1 MRAKIVAKQ
10 IMRQMAF
17 RARNASAAPWAQ
29 GEGQKF
35 GATIPGGAEA
45 PRNSN
50 VARIW
55 VQAQRPPPQDIW
67 QEGTTATSVRI
78 ENLATKLRLTNQS
91 RYNARK
97 TSGAACR
104 PFRSL
109 GTLGR

>member
-1 MRAKIVAKQ
+1 MV
-10 IMRQMAF
+10 
-17 RARNASAAPWAQ
+17 
-29 GEGQKF
+29 
-35 GATIPGGAEA
+35 
-45 PRNSN
+45 
-50 VARIW
+50 RIW

-67 QEGTTATSVRI
+67 QEGTSGNVGSARRRGSERI

-109 GTLGR
+109 GRTGR